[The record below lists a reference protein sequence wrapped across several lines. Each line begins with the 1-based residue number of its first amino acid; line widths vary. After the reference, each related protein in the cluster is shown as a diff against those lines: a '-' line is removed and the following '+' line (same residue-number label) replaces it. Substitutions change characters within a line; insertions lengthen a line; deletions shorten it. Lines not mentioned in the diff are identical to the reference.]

1 MLLLAQQS
9 LGWQKKYRGMVRKII
24 SLIFLFFLFFV
35 YLHQRI
41 NIYVE
46 AYKLNDAK
54 NTLNKLVDKRDSLL
68 YNFSQ
73 RVSLAKINEWVEA
86 NGFKFVKED
95 KILALNIN
103 NQKTQINKSK
113 ENVLASSFKRLFRL
127 AGTSKA
133 LAQQQH

>member
-1 MLLLAQQS
+1 M
-9 LGWQKKYRGMVRKII
+9 
-24 SLIFLFFLFFV
+24 

-46 AYKLNDAK
+46 AYKLNDTK
-54 NTLNKLVDKRDSLL
+54 YRLNKLVDKRDSLL

-73 RVSLAKINEWVEA
+73 KVSLAKINGWAEA
-86 NGFKFVKED
+86 NGFKFVRED
-95 KILALNIN
+95 RVLALNIN
-103 NQKTQINKSK
+103 NQETQINKFK

-127 AGTSKA
+127 SGISKA